1 MKKQITVG
9 KSVTQS
15 GFVSFAA
22 AIAAFTLLF
31 GLILGPLAAPRSLA
45 NDIDT
50 VLSARP
56 AAVSAPTVVA
66 MAHR

>member
-1 MKKQITVG
+1 MNEQTTAG

-15 GFVSFAA
+15 RFFSFAA

-31 GLILGPLAAPRSLA
+31 GLVLGPLAAPRSLA

-50 VLSARP
+50 VLSAHP
-56 AAVSAPTVVA
+56 AAVSALTAVA